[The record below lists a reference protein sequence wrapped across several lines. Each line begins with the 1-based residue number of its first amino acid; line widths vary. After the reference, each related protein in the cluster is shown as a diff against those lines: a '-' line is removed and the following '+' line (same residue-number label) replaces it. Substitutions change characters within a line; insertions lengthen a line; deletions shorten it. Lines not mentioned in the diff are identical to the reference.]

1 MIMED
6 LRTEEEKKATLEKNL
21 NEGGKIFIKGLIGIV
36 IVLSGLF
43 AAMIYFTQKEDPC
56 DCIRIMGDTRAN
68 LNKKDAKLYDN
79 CWDDY
84 RRYSI
89 AEGDCSRQGWE
100 SRK

>member
-1 MIMED
+1 MED

-36 IVLSGLF
+36 IVLSGLW
-43 AAMIYFTQKEDPC
+43 AAMIYWIQKEDPC
-56 DCIRIMGDTRAN
+56 DCLRVMGNGRDYT
-68 LNKKDAKLYDN
+68 KDVKFYDN

-84 RRYSI
+84 RRISI

>member
-1 MIMED
+1 MED
-6 LRTEEEKKATLEKNL
+6 LRTEEEKKAALENKQIRNY
-21 NEGGKIFIKGLIGIV
+21 IIKLWFGVVIGLSSLGIA
-36 IVLSGLF
+36 IK
-43 AAMIYFTQKEDPC
+43 YFTQKEDPC
-56 DCIRIMGDTRAN
+56 DCIVIMGKTRAN
-68 LNKKDAKLYDN
+68 LNKKDVKLYDN